1 MDAHGDGEMTIPRP
15 IIAIMLAALPILA
28 GHTIA
33 KAVIGA
39 EIAVQ
44 EVKW

>member
-1 MDAHGDGEMTIPRP
+1 MTIPRP
-15 IIAIMLAALPILA
+15 ILAALLAALPILV

-39 EIAVQ
+39 EIAIQ